1 MYKHPD
7 DTRVFGQYTFK
18 DEKCLYE
25 TVYYYVQNGKY
36 EFTSK
41 FTAVPELYK
50 IKC

>member
-7 DTRVFGQYTFK
+7 DARIFGQYTFK
-18 DEKCLYE
+18 DERCSYE

-41 FTAVPELYK
+41 FGDILD
-50 IKC
+50 CLLS